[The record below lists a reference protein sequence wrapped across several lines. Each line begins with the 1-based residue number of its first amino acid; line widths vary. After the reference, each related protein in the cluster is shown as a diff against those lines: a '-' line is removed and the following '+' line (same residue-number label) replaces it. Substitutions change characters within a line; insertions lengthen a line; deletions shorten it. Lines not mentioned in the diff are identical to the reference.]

1 MVKLFLRM
9 QAKLKIR
16 PADGEPFEVE
26 VGNTATIGRSRDNS
40 VSLHFSPHVSRQHAI
55 IRCHNAYQYQI
66 MDLGSRNGTFVNGR
80 RVITPT
86 ILNHGAVIRITNNEL
101 TFEQFEQTTTDA
113 TYDVTIASGTDST
126 KDLSATVAVMV
137 CDLRGFSTMS
147 EILPEEELA
156 RTLGEWF
163 RDAGNIVHETGGTID
178 KFIGDAI
185 LAYWPQENEES
196 AEAARALESALK
208 LIEASS
214 KRHWPGP
221 GSKPFDIAV
230 AMHHGVVTCGNI
242 GIVAQRDATIIG
254 DTVNTVFRIESVMKP
269 LGQKVAISHDF
280 LTNVASP
287 PVEFH
292 DLGDHQL
299 KGKNQA
305 VRLFGMHPPKPAA

>member
-1 MVKLFLRM
+1 MG
-9 QAKLKIR
+9 AKLKIK
-16 PADGEPFEVE
+16 PADGDSFEVE

-101 TFEQFEQTTTDA
+101 TFEQFEQPSTDSS
-113 TYDVTIASGTDST
+113 YDVTIASGTDST

-147 EILPEEELA
+147 ELLPEEELA

-185 LAYWPQENEES
+185 LAYWPRENAES

-208 LIEASS
+208 LLDASS
-214 KRHWPGP
+214 QRHWPGP

-242 GIVAQRDATIIG
+242 GLVAQRDATIIG
-254 DTVNTVFRIESVMKP
+254 DTVNTVFRIEGVMKP

-280 LTNVASP
+280 LTSVANP
-287 PVEFH
+287 PVAFH
-292 DLGDHQL
+292 DLGEHQL

-305 VRLFGMHPPKPAA
+305 VRLFGLHPPASAH